1 MVGRISE
8 LVLAPKCA
16 PQKKLCIAF
25 VSEAKTPM
33 KLHGTVTSKG
43 EGLAAL
49 SLGHSNSFFYLVVV
63 LLSDQRCRAIKM
75 GTACLHRQQNL
86 HRGVLERLIAANVLL
101 ELFARGEV
109 IDNHVKHA
117 G

>member
-8 LVLAPKCA
+8 LVLTPKCA

-33 KLHGTVTSKG
+33 KLHGTVTSEG

-49 SLGHSNSFFYLVVV
+49 SLGHSDSFFYLVVV
-63 LLSDQRCRAIKM
+63 LLSDQRCRAPRLLRIDTQFPCPYAF
-75 GTACLHRQQNL
+75 GVWSRQRRAAELHD
-86 HRGVLERLIAANVLL
+86 AS
-101 ELFARGEV
+101 
-109 IDNHVKHA
+109 
-117 G
+117 